1 MNTGEAMESVEA
13 KKFLFDNDFTKVEM
27 TPPAPEEEPSDENG
41 ENENDGQATDV
52 EEEIIEEVIIPTFS
66 EEEVQKA
73 REEGVQTGR
82 DEALKDLEG
91 SLQKKLSDTMTTM
104 EQRLAE
110 ILDQQIEQ
118 KDERTRNAAAVAS
131 VIVRKIFP
139 SLNMEKAMDEIN
151 HMIEQAL
158 SKTSGKTKMMFYV
171 ADEIKND
178 VESKITDIS
187 ALSGREIEV
196 KVIGNPDTKLGDCR
210 IEWSGGGLVRDQ
222 NQMWR
227 EIDEIIERNLG
238 GMPTIGP
245 EESGGSVTDNETV
258 ETVESVETAENNDS
272 ADTHDNEV
280 SEEISEA
287 PSEVVEET
295 TGETPEETDGTTE
308 DENNPL

>member
-41 ENENDGQATDV
+41 ENENDGQATAGETDV

-104 EQRLAE
+104 EQRLVE

-171 ADEIKND
+171 SDKIKND

-187 ALSGREIEV
+187 ALSGREIEF
-196 KVIGNPDTKLGDCR
+196 KVIGNPDTQLGDCR

-245 EESGGSVTDNETV
+245 EESSGSVTDNETVETV

-280 SEEISEA
+280 SD
-287 PSEVVEET
+287 EVSARKSVV
-295 TGETPEETDGTTE
+295 
-308 DENNPL
+308 